1 MKPNLCLWRR
11 VFLTGLL
18 GSLPSLGMAGPVI
31 VNFNS
36 PIYTASNWQCFTGWV
51 DGAPAMTFSDQN
63 FLSPTAHYNTAL
75 PSSKFYGGA
84 SATGTGGLGPCKIAD
99 GGKSSEPDYFSA
111 SAHDPTGKVRLLV
124 LWKQEDFL
132 ALKTGEVTLNAKTP
146 ISFNFWGGS
155 GIVVSARL
163 VVQLGSQYLIS
174 SELGISSGTRRF
186 PVAIS
191 DPSSLQ
197 WYSYDPASSLD
208 KIGSAEL
215 KPKLSGVTAVGIYA
229 EGSSDG
235 VKTPFVKFGN
245 IIIQA
250 ATAKDG

>member
-1 MKPNLCLWRR
+1 MKPDLGLWERICLICL
-11 VFLTGLL
+11 VCL
-18 GSLPSLGMAGPVI
+18 LPSLGMAGPVI

-36 PIYTASNWQCFTGWV
+36 PAYTASNWETFTGWI
-51 DGAPAMTFSDQN
+51 DGAPNMPFSDQK
-63 FLSPTAHYNTAL
+63 FLSPTAHYNLAL

-84 SATGTGGLGPCKIAD
+84 SASGAGGLGPCKIAD
-99 GGKSSEPDYFSA
+99 SSKPSEPDYFSA
-111 SAHDPTGKVRLLV
+111 SAHDPAGKVRLFV

-191 DPSSLQ
+191 DPSSLE
-197 WYSYDPASSLD
+197 WFRYDPASSLD
-208 KIGSAEL
+208 KIGPAEP

-229 EGSSDG
+229 EGSGDG
-235 VKTPFVKFGN
+235 GKAPFVKFGN

-250 ATAKDG
+250 TSTNDG

>member
-1 MKPNLCLWRR
+1 MKPGLGLWIRVCLI
-11 VFLTGLL
+11 GLL

-31 VNFNS
+31 VNFDS
-36 PIYTASNWQCFTGWV
+36 PDYTASNWESFTGWIN
-51 DGAPAMTFSDQN
+51 GTPTMPFSDHN

-75 PSSKFYGGA
+75 PSSKFYGGV
-84 SATGTGGLGPCKIAD
+84 SATGAGGLSHCRIAD
-99 GGKSSEPDYFSA
+99 SGKPSESDYFA
-111 SAHDPTGKVRLLV
+111 AAANDPAGKVRLLV

-146 ISFNFWGGS
+146 ISFNFWGGG
-155 GIVVSARL
+155 GIVVSTRL

-174 SELGISSGTRRF
+174 SELGISSGTRHF
-186 PVAIS
+186 PVTIS
-191 DPSSLQ
+191 DPSSLP
-197 WYSYDPASSLD
+197 WYQYDPAGGLD

-250 ATAKDG
+250 AAAKDG